1 MQIKEIFSE
10 LNGFVIYEPILLQ
23 EYLKNNQLTDKNVLN
38 YLTETEYGDLI
49 TEEGIALPII
59 GLTSDYYAF
68 KIIKESPLHYKVI
81 SEGWVLNV
89 ISAQIRI
96 VGIGYFVDIEKIDDS
111 NSISFSD
118 IPNGWYKLSI
128 VSYFDDENRKT
139 FGLMLEKSINKPLF
153 EGDMNTNYF

>member
-1 MQIKEIFSE
+1 MKDTIFSE
-10 LNGFVIYEPILLQ
+10 LEGFVIYEPILLQ

-49 TEEGIALPII
+49 TEEGIAIPIV

-68 KIIKESPLHYKVI
+68 KIIKELPLHYKVI

-111 NSISFSD
+111 NSISFID

>member
-1 MQIKEIFSE
+1 M
-10 LNGFVIYEPILLQ
+10 
-23 EYLKNNQLTDKNVLN
+23 
-38 YLTETEYGDLI
+38 
-49 TEEGIALPII
+49 
-59 GLTSDYYAF
+59 
-68 KIIKESPLHYKVI
+68 HYKVI

-96 VGIGYFVDIEKIDDS
+96 VGIGYFLDIEKIDDS
-111 NSISFSD
+111 NSISFID

>member
-23 EYLKNNQLTDKNVLN
+23 EYLKKNQLTDKNVLN
-38 YLTETEYGDLI
+38 YLMETEYGDLI
-49 TEEGIALPII
+49 TEEGIALPIV

-68 KIIKESPLHYKVI
+68 KIIKELPLHYKVI

-89 ISAQIRI
+89 ISMQIRI

-111 NSISFSD
+111 NSISFID
-118 IPNGWYKLSI
+118 IPKGWYKLSI

-139 FGLMLEKSINKPLF
+139 FGLMLEESINKPLF
-153 EGDMNTNYF
+153 KGDMNTNYW

>member
-49 TEEGIALPII
+49 TEEGIAIPIV
-59 GLTSDYYAF
+59 GLTSDYYTF
-68 KIIKESPLHYKVI
+68 KIIKELPLHYKVI

-96 VGIGYFVDIEKIDDS
+96 VGIGYFLDIEKIDDS
-111 NSISFSD
+111 NSISFID

>member
-49 TEEGIALPII
+49 TEEGIAIPIV

-68 KIIKESPLHYKVI
+68 KIIKELPLDYKVI

-139 FGLMLEKSINKPLF
+139 FGLMLEKSIDKPLF